1 MGVAA
6 MSEVTVMN
14 GNNTQT
20 NGYRRVGMPALVALL
35 VLLEGCTAMT
45 RPRAIP
51 DDPAYAPVRPQ
62 EMMARDPHTGSIYQ
76 TSRNYNFYG
85 DTVALNVGDILT
97 VTLQESTQASKSA
110 ESSIT
115 KDNELSIPE
124 PILLGKANL
133 GINTSA
139 NFERDFEGQAEA
151 DQSNSLNGSITVTV
165 TEVLP
170 NGVLRIRG
178 EKWLSLTNG
187 DEFIRLTGMVRP
199 QDIAPNNTVA
209 STRIADARI
218 AYGGTGDFDQ
228 ANQMGW
234 LARFFN
240 SEWWPL

>member
-1 MGVAA
+1 MRLFRKYPTAGHGTGTLMLVAA
-6 MSEVTVMN
+6 
-14 GNNTQT
+14 
-20 NGYRRVGMPALVALL
+20 LV
-35 VLLEGCTAMT
+35 VLQGCTAMN
-45 RPRAIP
+45 RPRPQP
-51 DDPAYAPVRPQ
+51 DDPMYAPVRA
-62 EMMARDPHTGSIYQ
+62 EMLEQRDAESGSIFQ
-76 TSRNYNFYG
+76 TSRNYNPYG
-85 DTVALNVGDILT
+85 DRVALNVGDILT
-97 VTLQESTQASKSA
+97 VNLQESTQASKNA

-115 KDNELSIPE
+115 KDQELSIPE
-124 PILLGKANL
+124 PNLFGKANIGL
-133 GINTSA
+133 DASVTS
-139 NFERDFEGQAEA
+139 ERDFEGSAEA

-187 DEFIRLTGMVRP
+187 DEYVRLTGLVRREDVTP
-199 QDIAPNNTVA
+199 DNRVR
-209 STRIADARI
+209 SDRIADARI